1 VVVCVGGVALLHFG
15 YSIPGLK
22 LPPYLGFLVPSSSSN
37 TSLVHTT
44 EKSPFGTN
52 TPLLTPTSTRTAVPT
67 YTLVPTRTKAPT
79 WTLLPLFMTQ
89 SVTPLPPSTPTAT
102 GTPPTASSTPWLR
115 LQEKQAIIS
124 IISLC
129 PLQFAWFYPW
139 HSLKN

>member
-1 VVVCVGGVALLHFG
+1 MMNDMQQPPQRSGLSWFQKILLLLVTLLVVVCVGGVALLHFG

-102 GTPPTASSTPWLR
+102 GTPPTALSTP
-115 LQEKQAIIS
+115 
-124 IISLC
+124 
-129 PLQFAWFYPW
+129 
-139 HSLKN
+139 